1 MVPGIAIDQSTFER
15 LQRHAKPFVDTPDTV
30 VNRALDALE
39 RRKGPASA
47 QASTS
52 SGQRRIDPQD
62 LPNLRHT
69 KILQASLDGNRVT
82 KPNWNMLLERVLNRA
97 TIGGAD
103 RDELSE
109 LCPVNMVQGRK
120 EDEGYRYL
128 EELDVSIQGM
138 SANDA
143 CRALVVAA
151 QSIAIQVEIVVM
163 WRAKEGA
170 AFPGEKARLHIASG
184 RSRS

>member
-1 MVPGIAIDQSTFER
+1 MPEIAIERSTFER

-39 RRKGPASA
+39 RRKDS
-47 QASTS
+47 ASTKDS
-52 SGQRRIDPQD
+52 TFSGERRIDPQN

-69 KILQASLDGNRVT
+69 KILHASLDGSGVT
-82 KPNWNMLLERVLNRA
+82 KPNWNMLLERVLIRA
-97 TIGGAD
+97 MIRLAD
-103 RDELSE
+103 HDELRE

-128 EELDVSIQGM
+128 EEIDVSIQGM

-151 QSIAIQVEIVVM
+151 QSLAIQVEIVVM

-170 AFPGEKARLHIASG
+170 AFPGEKARLHIAGG
-184 RSRS
+184 RPRS